1 MPAIIMRVT
10 RNSERK
16 TCKMKNI
23 KNQENSVKIQQIYLK
38 KIIMYSIMILIE
50 PLRAMNALCVYPLRG
65 RFFMWGAR

>member
-1 MPAIIMRVT
+1 
-10 RNSERK
+10 
-16 TCKMKNI
+16 MKNI

-38 KIIMYSIMILIE
+38 KIIMYSIMMLIE

>member
-1 MPAIIMRVT
+1 MLVTIMKAT

-23 KNQENSVKIQQIYLK
+23 KNQENSVKIQQIHLK
-38 KIIMYSIMILIE
+38 IIIMYSIMVLIE

-65 RFFMWGAR
+65 RFFMWGAK